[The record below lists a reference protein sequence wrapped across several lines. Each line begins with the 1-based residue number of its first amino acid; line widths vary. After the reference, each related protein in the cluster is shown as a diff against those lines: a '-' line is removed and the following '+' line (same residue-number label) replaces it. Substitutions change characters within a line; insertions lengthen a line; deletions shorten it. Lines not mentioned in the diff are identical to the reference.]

1 MGGSP
6 TPTTQTTTQELSPEQ
21 RQILNLAMPN
31 ITNFAASTPQ
41 RYQGET
47 VPGFNP
53 NEAAGQASVLS
64 QTGNIQQLADNASN
78 ANNFYTSGQIWDPN
92 NNPALA
98 GSIDAATRPLYQ
110 NLTNT
115 VLPAIRTDA
124 TQTGNY
130 GSSRQGVAEGLATQ
144 STQQA
149 ASDAA
154 NKIAEQEYETNVAAQ
169 QRAEALVPTLQSA
182 DTTAGV
188 TQSGVGDVQRAL
200 DQAQTNEAVQNFN
213 YDQYAPFLQ
222 SQDLV
227 SLLQGLPGGSTVTT
241 GNTPAPN
248 TAGQALG
255 GAAAG
260 ASLGTAI
267 GGPGVGTAA
276 GALGGALL
284 PFLFR

>member
-1 MGGSP
+1 MAGGQQQP
-6 TPTTQTTTQELSPEQ
+6 TQETKQVLSPEQ
-21 RQILNLAMPN
+21 QQILGLAMPN
-31 ITNFAASTPQ
+31 ITKFAASTPQ

-53 NEAAGQASVLS
+53 NEAQGQQSVLG
-64 QTGNIQQLADNASN
+64 QTGKIQGLADNAAS
-78 ANNFYTSGQIWDPN
+78 ANNFYTSGDIWNPSSNPN
-92 NNPALA
+92 LQGA
-98 GSIDAATRPLYQ
+98 IDATTRPLYQ

-149 ASDAA
+149 AADAA
-154 NKIAEQEYETNVAAQ
+154 AKVAQNEYETNVAAQ
-169 QRAEALVPTLQSA
+169 QRAEALVPTLQQA
-182 DTTAGV
+182 QTTAGTV
-188 TQSGVGDVQRAL
+188 QSGVGDVQRAL
-200 DQAQTNEAVQNFN
+200 DQARTNEAVQNFN

-227 SLLQGLPGGSTVTT
+227 SLMQGLPGGGTIST
-241 GNTPAPN
+241 GNVPQAN
-248 TAGQALG
+248 TGMQALG
-255 GAAAG
+255 GAATG
-260 ASLGTAI
+260 AALGSAI
-267 GGPGVGTAA
+267 FPGVGTAA

-284 PFLFR
+284 PFLFK